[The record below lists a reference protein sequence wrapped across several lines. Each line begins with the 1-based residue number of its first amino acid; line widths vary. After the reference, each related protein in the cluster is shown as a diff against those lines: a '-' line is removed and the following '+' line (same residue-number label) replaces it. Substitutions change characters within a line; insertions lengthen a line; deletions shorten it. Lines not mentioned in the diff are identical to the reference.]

1 MKKAKTKDLK
11 DNLSR
16 YLGYVRRGG
25 TVRVYDRDE
34 PVAELVPIGAR
45 AADAA
50 EGSQGSSGE
59 LAVITA
65 RLEREGVLRRG
76 TGKLP
81 DDFFTRRLPKAKK
94 SVVEALLEERE
105 EGR

>member
-1 MKKAKTKDLK
+1 MKKAKTKELK

-25 TVRVYDRDE
+25 TVRVFDRDE
-34 PVAELVPIGAR
+34 PVAELVPYGQAR
-45 AADAA
+45 GGPAARGPAT
-50 EGSQGSSGE
+50 GE
-59 LAVITA
+59 LQAVLA
-65 RLEREGVLRRG
+65 RLERQGTLQSG

-81 DDFFTRRLPKAKK
+81 GDFFTRALPKAKA
-94 SVVEALLEERE
+94 SVVEALLDERR